1 MEVLA
6 IKNTCTHCKGVL
18 YNLPEEEAIEGIT
31 RGLFVNNVLNNLMN
45 EEGEMPEQQ
54 ETYHSD
60 GSGKKKMYVGHTIY
74 AS

>member
-6 IKNTCTHCKGVL
+6 IKNTGTHCKGVI

-31 RGLFVNNVLNNLMN
+31 RGLFVNKVLNNLMN
-45 EEGEMPEQQ
+45 EEVEKPEEQ

-60 GSGKKKMYVGHTIY
+60 GSEKKKRL
-74 AS
+74 